1 MDRTSII
8 VDTRDRFSPMIDCLE
23 HIEAH
28 TPEPHDVIVV
38 AGGAPE
44 RLRREWQA
52 RFGDRVRFIFAPRF
66 LNQAQA
72 RNIGMRAATTR
83 FAVLMDDDVM
93 VRPGWLGALLDCQ
106 RETGAVMVVPVIL
119 ESETVIHTAGN
130 TLYVTYVN
138 GRAYG
143 HKELRLQGMP
153 YHDGSNLKR
162 EPTDYGELHCH
173 LVEIEP
179 TLRLEVFDESI
190 LEVGEVDSGLIWA
203 KAGYSMWFEPKSVVQ
218 YRLKA
223 PIAPEDIRL
232 FDWRWN
238 MRAILAGYRHFEKKW
253 GIDITEQGRFRRFL
267 YAYNRQLGLLPRMF
281 PCAAALRVERGLAR
295 VGRIGGAALKP
306 LTAPRWLANNLEARW
321 IGYNDWPAAD

>member
-1 MDRTSII
+1 MERTAII
-8 VDTRDRFSPMIDCLE
+8 VDTRDRFTPMMSCLE
-23 HIEAH
+23 RIEAC
-28 TPEPHDVIVV
+28 TPEPHELIVV

-44 RLRREWQA
+44 RLRREWQR
-52 RFGDRVRFIFAPRF
+52 RFGDRVRFILEPRF
-66 LNQAQA
+66 LNQAEA

-83 FAVLMDDDVM
+83 LAVLMDDDVL
-93 VRPGWLGALLDCQ
+93 VRPGWLGPLLECQ

-119 ESETVIHTAGN
+119 EGEREIHTAGN

-162 EPTDYGELHCH
+162 ERTDYGELHCQ

-179 TLRLEVFDESI
+179 TLRLQAYDENI
-190 LEVGEVDSGLIWA
+190 LEVGEVDCGLIWA
-203 KAGYSMWFEPKSVVQ
+203 KAGHSMWFEPRSVVH
-218 YRLKA
+218 YRIDA
-223 PIAPEDIRL
+223 PIEPDDIRL

-238 MRAILAGYRHFEKKW
+238 MRAILKGYRHFETKW

-267 YAYNRQLGLLPRMF
+267 YAYNRQLGLLPRVF
-281 PCAAALRVERGLAR
+281 PSATALRVERGWRRATR
-295 VGRIGGAALKP
+295 VGRAALKP
-306 LTAPRWLANNLEARW
+306 LRAPQWLANKLKARW
-321 IGYNDWPAAD
+321 LGYHDWPAAD